1 MTQAVGLQ
9 TSRAEAISSSLG
21 LSQIAGALGGGCR
34 PMVPAAKR
42 QWEGLDTESVTVK
55 RHIAPL

>member
-9 TSRAEAISSSLG
+9 ASRAEAISSSL
-21 LSQIAGALGGGCR
+21 SQIARALGGGCR

-42 QWEGLDTESVTVK
+42 QWEDLDTESVTVK